1 MNLQVGDLVRN
12 KARPELGTGE
22 VAGISSRDD
31 LTAVIWENYSVPRS
45 GNSMM
50 LHHVGNLVRIEAWTL
65 SDRVSL
71 TSFGR
76 AFHHIGC
83 IAEDAAAE

>member
-1 MNLQVGDLVRN
+1 MNLHIGDLVRN
-12 KARPELGTGE
+12 KERPELGTGL
-22 VAGISSRDD
+22 VQDVVS
-31 LTAVIWENYSVPRS
+31 NVPYPWCIVQWS
-45 GNSMM
+45 EGP
-50 LHHVGNLVRIEAWTL
+50 HVHLIECL
-65 SDRVSL
+65 EPSDRVSL